1 MFSKIIQYFSQVDT
15 NHAIAQAKTAAIDIG
30 SLQQEAYSQP
40 SMLPQNHAKEA
51 DIRALTELTRALDK
65 KVIHYNIC
73 TTDHRNVKS
82 SQKLMFSRN

>member
-1 MFSKIIQYFSQVDT
+1 MLSKIIQYFAQVDT

-30 SLQQEAYSQP
+30 SLQQEAHSQP
-40 SMLPQNHAKEA
+40 SMLPQSHAKEA

-73 TTDHRNVKS
+73 ATDHKNVNHLK
-82 SQKLMFSRN
+82 N